1 MKFTDGYWRIREGIK
16 LYYPCM
22 VWDYEIGEKEIVVYA
37 PSTFVKN
44 RGETLFGPL
53 FEIHFSAPL
62 PNVIEVKSYHFKG
75 ILEKGPNFEIYRD
88 ENYKP
93 EIFEREDS
101 LILKAG
107 ELKLEI
113 NKKGTFKYTF
123 YWKDRKLTSSG
134 YKNMAYAIDE
144 TKKTYMVENL
154 NLSVGELVY
163 GLGERFGP
171 FIKNGQSIEM
181 WNADAGTISGQT
193 YKNIPF
199 YITNKG
205 YGVFVNHPDRVSFE
219 IATENV
225 ERVQFSVSGEKI
237 NYFVVGG
244 DNLKEV
250 LENYT
255 LLTGR
260 SFLPPPWSF
269 GLWLTTSFITDY
281 DEKTVTSFIEGMIE
295 RNIPLHVFHFDCFW
309 MREYHW
315 VNFEWDDR
323 IFHDPEKMLKRLKE
337 KGLKICVWINPYIAQ
352 RSRLFEEG
360 REKGY
365 LLKKSDGSV
374 WQTDDWQPG
383 MGIVDFTNPFARKWY
398 SEKLRNLIKMGVDV
412 FKTDFGERI
421 PTNVIYYDGS
431 DPEKMHNFYAYL
443 YNKTVFETLK
453 EELGEENAIV
463 FARSATAGS
472 QKFPVHW
479 GGDCLSTY
487 ESMAE
492 TLRGGLSLGLCGFA
506 FWSHDIAGFDSSA
519 TPDLYKRWVA
529 FGLLSSHSRLHGNH
543 DYKVPWLYDE
553 ESVDVLRFFVNLKC
567 QLMPYLYTQVMEAVK
582 RGVPMM
588 RAMVLEF
595 EEDPT
600 CHFLD
605 RQYMLGDA
613 LLVAPIFSEEGE
625 VEYYLPKGGIWT
637 NFITGEKRE
646 GGRWY
651 KEKFNYFSLPLM
663 VRPGSIIPVGNN
675 KEKPDY
681 DYANNVVLY
690 VFDPEDNKKS
700 TCEVYNLNKDLELKI
715 DLTRNGKDI
724 EIQIIK
730 LSGKLFSILLFN
742 IFELKSITGGKMEK
756 TEKGIKIFPLE
767 GMKKINIEL
776 V

>member
-1 MKFTDGYWRIREGIK
+1 MKFTDGHWRVREGIK
-16 LYYPCM
+16 IHYPCIL
-22 VWDYEIGEKEIVVYA
+22 WDYEIREKEIIIYA
-37 PSTFVKN
+37 PSSFVKN
-44 RGETLFGPL
+44 RGETLYGPL
-53 FEIHFSAPL
+53 FEIHFSSPF
-62 PNVIEVKSYHFKG
+62 PNIIEVISYHFKG
-75 ILEKGPNFEIYRD
+75 VAEKGPEFEINRD
-88 ENYKP
+88 KKYKP
-93 EIFEREDS
+93 EILDEEDF
-101 LILKAG
+101 LTLKSG
-107 ELKLEI
+107 NLKVKI
-113 NKKGTFKYTF
+113 NKKGNFQYTF
-123 YWKDRKLTSSG
+123 YWKNKKLTSSG
-134 YKNMAYAIDE
+134 HKHMAYAIDE
-144 TKKTYMVENL
+144 SKKTYMVESL
-154 NLSVGELVY
+154 DLGVGELVY

-171 FIKNGQSIEM
+171 FIKNGQTVEM
-181 WNADAGTISGQT
+181 WNADAGTVSDQT

-199 YITNKG
+199 YVTNRD
-205 YGVFVNHPDRVSFE
+205 YGVFVNHPEKVSFE
-219 IATENV
+219 IATEHV
-225 ERVQFSVSGEKI
+225 ERVQFSVPGEKI
-237 NYFVVGG
+237 NYFLIGG
-244 DNLKEV
+244 ENLKEV

-260 SFLPPPWSF
+260 PHLPPSWSF

-281 DEKTVTSFIEGMIE
+281 DEKTVTSFIDGMRE

-323 IFHDPEKMLKRLKE
+323 VFPNPEEMLKRLKE

-352 RSRLFEEG
+352 RSKLFEEG
-360 REKGY
+360 KEKGY
-365 LLKKSDGSV
+365 LLKKTDGSC

-383 MGIVDFTNPFARKWY
+383 MGIVDFTNPSARAWY
-398 SEKLRNLIKMGVDV
+398 SNYLRKLIKMGVDV

-421 PTNVIYYDGS
+421 PTDVVYYDGS
-431 DPEKMHNFYAYL
+431 NPEKMHNFYTYL

-492 TLRGGLSLGLCGFA
+492 TLRGGLSLGLCGFG

-553 ESVDVLRFFVNLKC
+553 EAVDVLRFFVNLKC
-567 QLMPYLYTQVMEAVK
+567 SLMPYLYTKAIEAVEK
-582 RGVPMM
+582 GIPML

-605 RQYMLGDA
+605 REYMLGDS
-613 LLVAPIFSEEGE
+613 LLVAPIFSETGE
-625 VEYYLPKGGIWT
+625 VEYYLPNVGVWT
-637 NFITGEKRE
+637 NILTSEKKE
-646 GGRWY
+646 GGKWY
-651 KEKFNYFSLPLM
+651 KEKFDYFSLPLM
-663 VRPGSIIPVGNN
+663 ARPGTIIPMGEN

-681 DYANNVVLY
+681 DYANNVTLY
-690 VFDPEDNKKS
+690 VFEPQEEKKIC
-700 TCEVYNLNKDLELKI
+700 CEVYNQERKVDLKVNLIKEK
-715 DLTRNGKDI
+715 N
-724 EIQIIK
+724 IIK
-730 LSGKLFSILLFN
+730 INVEKDSGKPYSILLFN
-742 IFELKSITGGKMEK
+742 INEAKNVIGGKLEK
-756 TEKGIKIFPLE
+756 TEKGIKIIPE
-767 GMKKINIEL
+767 KSIKEITIEL
-776 V
+776 